1 MHRLSVLV
9 VDDEKN
15 IRQALKVCLESIDTA
30 VTEASSATA
39 ALEAINRTVFDVV
52 FLDLRLGTESGL
64 DLIPKL
70 LVENPN
76 VVIIVVTAYATLETA
91 VQAIRSGAWDYL
103 QKPFTPA
110 QIRHLVEKA
119 QVQRSLSVRMA
130 DLQERLQSEA
140 PETDLST
147 DSAAMHAVLEVI
159 HRSAKAD
166 VSLLFRGENGT
177 GKGVLARAMHL
188 ES

>member
-15 IRQALKVCLESIDTA
+15 IRHALKVYLESMDTA

-76 VVIIVVTAYATLETA
+76 VVIV
-91 VQAIRSGAWDYL
+91 
-103 QKPFTPA
+103 
-110 QIRHLVEKA
+110 
-119 QVQRSLSVRMA
+119 
-130 DLQERLQSEA
+130 
-140 PETDLST
+140 
-147 DSAAMHAVLEVI
+147 
-159 HRSAKAD
+159 
-166 VSLLFRGENGT
+166 
-177 GKGVLARAMHL
+177 
-188 ES
+188 